1 MTASAERRARRLR
14 LIGIWALS
22 TVLLLGLWLAL
33 VDNTQFPELMIGLAA
48 ALFAG
53 GGMVVAGVRRGDR
66 VGAHPAWL
74 ARALLAPGWIV
85 RDGLRVAF
93 AAVSPRAPRGNFRAL
108 AFEGARGRQGRDV
121 GRRVLAKW
129 IGSLGPD
136 CYVVDVLAEEH
147 ALLLHE
153 LVRHEER
160 PAPMRIVGQR

>member
-1 MTASAERRARRLR
+1 MTGL
-14 LIGIWALS
+14 WAIA

-48 ALFAG
+48 ALFASG
-53 GGMVVAGVRRGDR
+53 CMVVAGARRGER
-66 VGAHPAWL
+66 VAARPGWL
-74 ARALLAPGWIV
+74 ARGLLAPGWIV
-85 RDGLRVAF
+85 RDGVRVVL

-108 AFEGARGRQGRDV
+108 AFDGARGRQSRDL

-136 CYVVDVLAEEH
+136 CYVVDVLADEH

-153 LVRHEER
+153 LVRHEDH
-160 PAPMRIVGQR
+160 PAPLRIVDQA